1 MTGGIVAIGT
11 CLSRKCTVVDDVTE
25 SLDTLPKWVE
35 NRSKN
40 RHVLQKAIFGII
52 MKMKRNAAPGIAR
65 RNLLLEVVC

>member
-1 MTGGIVAIGT
+1 MTGDIVAIGT

-40 RHVLQKAIFGII
+40 RHVLHKAISGII
-52 MKMKRNAAPGIAR
+52 MNMKRDTAPDIAL
-65 RNLLLEVVC
+65 RNVMYC